1 MQQGPFTCICGR
13 EFQNIQAF
21 RGHKSHC
28 EEHLKSTGRL
38 HIRQQ
43 VDKDNRQRISQ
54 GLKKRQAEID
64 AAKQQQWIA
73 EQHHCERCGKLML
86 TKYGSGRFCSKF
98 CSNSRPQ
105 SEEMKAKVREA
116 SKRAYEAGL
125 YPYLGWG
132 NVTNRPEIDAATLQE
147 RNQKRLQILRE
158 KYEANPR
165 RCVICGAPI
174 AFEHR
179 HESVKT
185 CSPECS
191 HQYRSQR
198 CSEAAA
204 RAGGNLNPYGVR
216 GTAKY
221 GTYQGYHC
229 DSSWELAFVM
239 YCLDHDLDIERN
251 TEGFPYTY
259 NGEEHLYFPDFIVN
273 NIYIEIKNY
282 NTDEVEAKR
291 QQFPDDKML
300 EIIFKPDIKPYLDYA
315 TKTYG
320 KDFAMMYDQDK
331 PSWMDKQK

>member
-13 EFQNIQAF
+13 EFQNIQAY

-43 VDKDNRQRISQ
+43 VDKENKQRISQ

-64 AAKQQQWIA
+64 AAKQQQWID

-98 CSNSRPQ
+98 CANARPQ
-105 SEEMKAKVREA
+105 SEEMKAKVRES

-125 YPYLGWG
+125 FPNLGNIG
-132 NVTNRPEIDAATLQE
+132 NGKSNKARSENARRRYNE
-147 RNQKRLQILRE
+147 
-158 KYEANPR
+158 NPKF
-165 RCVICGAPI
+165 CAICNTKLSFEQRGA
-174 AFEHR
+174 R
-179 HESVKT
+179 T
-185 CSPECS
+185 CSPPCAKQWQS
-191 HQYRSQR
+191 IVMKQ
-198 CSEAAA
+198 AAA

-239 YCLDHDLDIERN
+239 YCLDHNLDIERN

-259 NGEEHLYFPDFIVN
+259 HGKEHLYFPDFIVN

-291 QQFPDDKML
+291 QQFPNDKTL
-300 EIIFKPDIKPYLDYA
+300 EILFKPDIKPYLDYA

-320 KDFAMMYDQDK
+320 KNFTEMYDQDK

>member
-13 EFQNIQAF
+13 EFQSIQAY

-43 VDKDNRQRISQ
+43 VDKDNKQRISQ

-64 AAKQQQWIA
+64 AAKQQQWID
-73 EQHHCERCGKLML
+73 EQHHCERCGKIML
-86 TKYGSGRFCSKF
+86 TKYGSGRFCSKY
-98 CSNSRPQ
+98 CAHARHQ
-105 SEEMKAKVREA
+105 SDAMKEKVRET
-116 SKRAYEAGL
+116 SRRAYQAGL
-125 YPYLGWG
+125 FPNLGRL
-132 NVTNRPEIDAATLQE
+132 NEQTQE
-147 RNQKRLQILRE
+147 RCAEARR
-158 KYEANPR
+158 KYDESPPL
-165 RCVICGAPI
+165 CVICNTKLP
-174 AFEHR
+174 FER
-179 HESVKT
+179 RKAKT
-185 CSPECS
+185 CS
-191 HQYRSQR
+191 SQ
-198 CSEAAA
+198 CAKKWQSIVMKQAAT

-239 YCLDHDLDIERN
+239 YCLDHDLKIERN

-282 NTDEVEAKR
+282 NTDEVETKR
-291 QQFPDDKML
+291 QQFPDDKTL
-300 EIIFKPDIKPYLDYA
+300 EIIFKPDIQPYIRYA
-315 TKTYG
+315 TQTYG
-320 KDFAMMYDQDK
+320 KDFTLLYDRDK

>member
-13 EFQNIQAF
+13 EFQNIQAY

-43 VDKDNRQRISQ
+43 VDKDNKQRISQ

-64 AAKQQQWIA
+64 AAKQQQWID

-86 TKYGSGRFCSKF
+86 TKYASGRFCSKF
-98 CSNSRPQ
+98 CSHSKPQ
-105 SEEMKAKVREA
+105 SAEMKAKVREA

-125 YPYLGWG
+125 YPQLGKSSAEE
-132 NVTNRPEIDAATLQE
+132 P
-147 RNQKRLQILRE
+147 NQRQAVAQQ
-158 KYEANPR
+158 KYAANPR
-165 RCVICGAPI
+165 YCVICNKQLSY
-174 AFEHR
+174 EQR
-179 HESVKT
+179 EYQT
-185 CSPECS
+185 CSPECN
-191 HQYRSQR
+191 RINISQR

-239 YCLDHDLDIERN
+239 YCLDHNIDIERN

-273 NIYIEIKNY
+273 SIYIEIKNY

-291 QQFPDDKML
+291 QQFPDDKTL
-300 EIIFKPDIKPYLDYA
+300 EIIFKPDIQPYIRYA
-315 TKTYG
+315 TQTYG
-320 KDFAMMYDQDK
+320 KDFTLLYDPDK
-331 PSWMDKQK
+331 PSWMDKRK